1 MQMMLERLRDK
12 QPAIRCQAALALARL
27 ADPGEEGDFVGDS
40 VTDSYIKLLGT
51 EKNKVT
57 GTVPIVTQSGQNAVN
72 GRYGAIAHCS
82 SVLLDLFR
90 EQIVRVQPMQPGWL
104 MNNIAFW
111 HSKKSYPYRP
121 SKDLICRTSEKP
133 CCTPCLLRP
142 AACQTSWTGPETST
156 MRWAPLIQLQQ
167 GLSGSQHH
175 AITSAQQALLL
186 CMCSAVGMSVGKDPC
201 SVLTHAT

>member
-57 GTVPIVTQSGQNAVN
+57 EAVSIVMHSRQNPVDCKIWGNRALFQ
-72 GRYGAIAHCS
+72 C
-82 SVLLDLFR
+82 LDGPLSRRNCAFAAYAAR
-90 EQIVRVQPMQPGWL
+90 MADEQRLSLAQQM
-104 MNNIAFW
+104 
-111 HSKKSYPYRP
+111 
-121 SKDLICRTSEKP
+121 DLICRMSGKP
-133 CCTPCLLRP
+133 CCTPCPLRP

-167 GLSGSQHH
+167 GLSGSQYH